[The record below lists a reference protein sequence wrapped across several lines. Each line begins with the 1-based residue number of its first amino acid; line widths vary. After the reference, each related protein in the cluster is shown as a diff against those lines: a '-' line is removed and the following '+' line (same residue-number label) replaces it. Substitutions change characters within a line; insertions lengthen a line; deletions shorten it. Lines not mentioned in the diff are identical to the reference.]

1 MADTQKIDSAARD
14 GGRGGTGDLRIKRI
28 AMRGG
33 ASAAWMAA
41 SVLARALP
49 GTGCAITF
57 IESTKIRTVGVGVGV
72 GEATIPP
79 MISHFAPAVGRA
91 RVKSA
96 ESVVR

>member
-57 IESTKIRTVGVGVGV
+57 IESTKNRTVGVGV

-96 ESVVR
+96 ESLVR

>member
-28 AMRGG
+28 AIRGG
-33 ASAAWMAA
+33 ASTAWMAA

-49 GTGCAITF
+49 GTGCAITV
-57 IESTKIRTVGVGVGV
+57 IASTKIRTVGVG
-72 GEATIPP
+72 EAPIPL
-79 MISHFAPAVGRA
+79 MISQFAPAVGRA
-91 RVKSA
+91 SVKSA

>member
-14 GGRGGTGDLRIKRI
+14 RGRGGTGDLRIMRI
-28 AMRGG
+28 AIRGG

-49 GTGCAITF
+49 GTGCAITV
-57 IESTKIRTVGVGVGV
+57 IESTKIRTVGVG
-72 GEATIPP
+72 EAPIPL

-91 RVKSA
+91 SVKSA